1 MATNAHCDTR
11 RRRKVKRKCA
21 HTHTRVQTR
30 KCSKRDAFTHTI
42 AQVGDYLLEYR
53 ENRGPEI
60 SEVPNLPKNPVSSGC
75 TGWIRKEKS
84 AAYQF
89 THSLQP
95 FIECG
100 GISDMR
106 EDFTRQH
113 EPYVQVTVKR
123 C

>member
-21 HTHTRVQTR
+21 HTRVQTR

-75 TGWIRKEKS
+75 TGWITERS
-84 AAYQF
+84 LLHINSRIHYS
-89 THSLQP
+89 HSLSVEA
-95 FIECG
+95 FLTREK
-100 GISDMR
+100 ISQDNMSR
-106 EDFTRQH
+106 MF
-113 EPYVQVTVKR
+113 K
-123 C
+123 